1 MPLKPVPSNRTSRIL
16 FSLAF
21 FWLAVPCAHSVGQIG
36 VHLTPEK
43 RISQYVHESWQT
55 DDGLPQNSVSSI
67 IQDSNGYLWLGTEEG
82 LARFDGVQFS
92 IFDKKKIE
100 AFQLNDVVTLYAA
113 RSGTLWIG
121 TRGGGLLQYTE
132 GNFTTFDSK
141 EDLSSD
147 FITSLFEDKHG
158 TLWIGTYGGG
168 LIKKQGNTFTAYGPA
183 EGLEGDFIS
192 TIFIDSKDN
201 IWVGTETGL
210 FQIQQGRFI
219 RQKQTPVAESFITAI
234 FEDRANR
241 LWVGTRNQGLFVSQT
256 SGWHHFD
263 DAFMTSNY
271 ITTILEDSAGSL
283 WLGVSGGHLV
293 RFTAG
298 RLDQYEIDSSY
309 DGNDIIALQ
318 QDKEGSLWIGTRGS
332 GLHRLRN
339 EKFTPYAA
347 KEGLASDRTYS
358 VYQSGPD
365 NLWVGTAA
373 GLQQI
378 SSPHSLNFSVHD
390 KLPNKEILTVYG
402 DSSQSGVWAGTY
414 GEGLFHVDND
424 ELTNITTDQGL
435 LSNNIF
441 VLYQDRHRKLW
452 IGTDAGLS
460 IYNEGQFEHI
470 TTDTGLPSPFI
481 TAIEPHH
488 TGAMWIGT
496 YDAGLVQYK
505 AGQLRRI
512 TKEEGLGSNGILAL
526 HEDDDGTLWVG
537 TFGGGL
543 TRIRKDQVTTYTTRD
558 GLFNDN
564 VYVILE
570 DDDSNLWMSCNKGIF
585 KVSKSDLERFAS
597 GQDSVIHSVVYNK
610 LDGLRNAEATGG
622 QQPAG
627 WKSQDGRLWFPTIA
641 GIVTIDPNHA
651 PVNNNVPSLVI
662 EALTVDNDPVAL
674 DPNLTLKAGS
684 NKLAFTFTALS
695 LAVPDRVQFSFKMDG
710 IDADWSQ
717 PDTRREAFYTNLSPG
732 TYTFRVK
739 ASNNDGFW
747 NKEGVAVSFYLKPFY
762 YQTTW
767 FKILL
772 GLGFLMMAFA
782 GYKIRMRQ
790 MKLRQQELEHTVE
803 ERTRDLREEKEKTEQ
818 AKAVI
823 EAQANKLKDLDR
835 FKTRFFANISH
846 EFRTPLTMIIGPLE
860 NAISGLYG
868 HLDERLTRQVR
879 IMLRNAQR
887 LLRLINQLLDLS
899 KLEAGKMDLHAQRR
913 NIVQFL
919 EGILLS
925 CTPLAEKKD
934 IHLEFTTSV
943 ENITL
948 YYEPDKMEKVFFNL
962 LSNALKFTPE
972 HGAIGF
978 ALEAHESSEAF
989 KEGFIEIRVTDTGRG
1004 IPEKDL
1010 KHVFDRFHQ
1019 VDGSNTREHEGTGIG
1034 LALVHELVLLHKGT
1048 ITVES
1053 EVGKGTTFIVRLP
1066 MGTAHLESGQITEE
1080 PLVAP
1085 PSPLNTTGVITELA
1099 TESLSFDHENGESYS
1114 SEEEPEADLMLGNKL
1129 VLVVDD
1135 NTDVREY
1142 VSSILSDHYVVET
1155 AIDGVDGLEKA
1166 KRLRPD
1172 LVISDV
1178 MMPRM
1183 DGNEL
1188 CRSIKEN
1195 LDLDHIPVILLTARA
1210 TNDLRIEGLEM
1221 GADDYLSKPFNAKE
1235 LLVRARNLMLMRH
1248 QEKEL
1253 KFLNEELEEKV
1264 AEQLRQMLN
1273 ERLKYEEELVEAKE
1287 RAESSSQLKSNIL
1300 DNINHEF
1307 RTPIAGIIGSAD
1319 ILTMEAPDDMQEF
1332 IGYIKQSTYR
1342 LQNTLDAVVELSSLE
1357 TNHFKLHPIQLD
1369 FRDAVEDVAERMGPL
1384 AEKKGLQVHVEL
1396 PADPVLIYADDR
1408 ALSRILDHLMD
1419 NAVKFTQEGSITF
1432 SLSVRNDMARLEIAD
1447 TGIGISES
1455 FMPNLFEA
1463 FVQESGGTSRS
1474 YEGIGIGLSISSRLA
1489 EKLGATLEAESRK
1502 NAGSTFILSIP
1513 IFQTALRIQD
1523 PMPSEE

>member
-1 MPLKPVPSNRTSRIL
+1 ML
-16 FSLAF
+16 FYLAI
-21 FWLAVPCAHSVGQIG
+21 FWLAIPYTPSFGQTRF
-36 VHLTPEK
+36 HLPPEK

-55 DDGLPQNSVSSI
+55 DNGLPQNSVSSI
-67 IQDSNGYLWLGTEEG
+67 KQDANGYLWLGTEEG
-82 LARFDGVQFS
+82 LARFDGIRFS
-92 IFDKKKIE
+92 IFDKKTVE
-100 AFQLNDVVTLYAA
+100 AFQINDVVALHTSP
-113 RSGTLWIG
+113 SGALWIG
-121 TRGGGLLQYTE
+121 TRGGGLLQFSD
-132 GNFTTFDSK
+132 GIFTGFDSDV
-141 EDLSSD
+141 ELSSD
-147 FITSLFEDKHG
+147 FITSLYEDSRG
-158 TLWIGTYGGG
+158 VLWIGTYGGG
-168 LIKKQGNTFTAYGPA
+168 LIRKQGNTFTSLGPD
-183 EGLEGDFIS
+183 EGFEGDFIS
-192 TIFIDSKDN
+192 AIFVDHQNN
-201 IWVGTETGL
+201 IWVGTEIGL
-210 FQIQQGRFI
+210 FQIQQDRFV
-219 RQKQTPVAESFITAI
+219 RVVDTPLSAAFITTI
-234 FEDRANR
+234 FEDKNQR
-241 LWVGTRNQGLFVSQT
+241 LWFGTRDQGLFVLKN
-256 SGWHHFD
+256 GEWHHFHD
-263 DAFMTSNY
+263 TFMTSNY
-271 ITTILEDSAGSL
+271 VTTFLEDTAGSM
-283 WLGVSGGHLV
+283 WLGVTGGHLV
-293 RFTAG
+293 RFTGG

-309 DGNDIIALQ
+309 DGNDLIALH
-318 QDKEGSLWIGTRGS
+318 QDQEGSLWIGTRGS

-339 EKFTPYAA
+339 AKFTPFAA
-347 KEGLASDRTYS
+347 KEGLSTDRTYS
-358 VYQSGPD
+358 VFENEGGEI
-365 NLWVGTAA
+365 WVGTSA
-373 GLQQI
+373 GLQLI
-378 SSPHSLNFSVHD
+378 SSPDTLAFTIED
-390 KLPNKEILTVYG
+390 KLSNKEILSVYG
-402 DSSQSGVWAGTY
+402 DASGNGVWAGTY
-414 GEGLFHVDND
+414 GEGLFRVKDGDKTSNF
-424 ELTNITTDQGL
+424 TTEQGL
-435 LSNNIF
+435 VSNNIF
-441 VLYQDRHRKLW
+441 ALYQDRRQKLW
-452 IGTDAGLS
+452 VGTDAGLS
-460 IYNEGQFEHI
+460 IYSDGEFENI
-470 TTDTGLPSPFI
+470 TPDNGLPSPFI

-505 AGQLRRI
+505 AGQFRRI

-526 HEDDDGTLWVG
+526 HEDAEGALWVG

-543 TRIRKDQVTTYTTRD
+543 TRIFKDQVTTYTTRE

-570 DDDSNLWMSCNKGIF
+570 DDANNLWMSCNKGIF
-585 KVSKSDLERFAS
+585 RVNKTDLEQFAS

-610 LDGLRNAEATGG
+610 HDGLRNAEATGG

-627 WKSQDGRLWFPTIA
+627 WKSKDGRLWFPTIA
-641 GIVTIDPNHA
+641 GLVTIDPNHT
-651 PVNNNVPSLVI
+651 PVNDNVPSLVI
-662 EALTVDNDPVAL
+662 EALDVDNESITL
-674 DPNLTLKAGS
+674 DENLELKAGS

-695 LAVPDRVQFSFKMDG
+695 LSIPERVKFSFKMDG

-739 ASNNDGFW
+739 ASNNDGVW
-747 NKEGVAVSFYLKPFY
+747 NEEGTTISFYLKPFY

-767 FKILL
+767 FKMLL
-772 GLGFLMMAFA
+772 GLGFVVMFFA

-803 ERTRDLREEKEKTEQ
+803 IRTRDLREEKEKTEK

-868 HLDERLTRQVR
+868 KLDDKLTRQVR

-925 CTPLAEKKD
+925 CTPLAEKKEIYLD
-934 IHLEFTTSV
+934 FKSSAESI
-943 ENITL
+943 IL

-972 HGAIGF
+972 KGTIGFTLEQHGANDI
-978 ALEAHESSEAF
+978 F
-989 KEGFIEIRVTDTGRG
+989 KEGFIEILVTDTGRG

-1010 KHVFDRFHQ
+1010 AHIFDRFHQ

-1034 LALVHELVLLHKGT
+1034 LALVHELVMLHKGS
-1048 ITVES
+1048 ISVES
-1053 EVGKGTTFIVRLP
+1053 EVGKGTTFAIRLP
-1066 MGTAHLESGQITEE
+1066 MGAAHLNTNQIIEE
-1080 PLVAP
+1080 TLSTSPAP
-1085 PSPLNTTGVITELA
+1085 SAMTGVITELA
-1099 TESLSFDHENGESYS
+1099 TESLSFDHEDGETYN
-1114 SEEEPEADLMLGNKL
+1114 SEEEPEADFMLGNKL

-1155 AIDGVDGLEKA
+1155 AIDGVDGLEKT

-1188 CRSIKEN
+1188 CRLIKEN

-1264 AEQLRQMLN
+1264 ADQLRQMLN

-1319 ILTMEAPDDMQEF
+1319 ILTMEAPEDLQEF

-1357 TNHFKLHPIQLD
+1357 TNHFKLNPIQLD
-1369 FRDAVEDVAERMGPL
+1369 FRQAVEDVVQRFGPMAEQ
-1384 AEKKGLQVHVEL
+1384 KGLQVHVAL
-1396 PADPVLIYADDR
+1396 PSSPVVIISDDR
-1408 ALSRILDHLMD
+1408 ALTRILDHLLD
-1419 NAVKFTQEGSITF
+1419 NAVKFTEHGSISFNLFVEEGT
-1432 SLSVRNDMARLEIAD
+1432 ARLEITD
-1447 TGIGISES
+1447 TGVGFSEDFKPS
-1455 FMPNLFEA
+1455 LFEA

-1474 YEGIGIGLSISSRLA
+1474 YEGVGIGLSISIRLA
-1489 EKLGATLEAESRK
+1489 EKLGATLEAVSQK
-1502 NAGSTFILSIP
+1502 NIGSTFTLSFP
-1513 IFQTALRIQD
+1513 LFRVPSQTLAPTKDQH
-1523 PMPSEE
+1523 STNA